1 MTTAERIEDLA
12 AHAPTGDAWT
22 TTGEVRG
29 GCGHR
34 HRTATGVARCLVRD
48 ERGCAAQGAY
58 SDRRIVEVT
67 HG

>member
-29 GCGHR
+29 TCEHR
-34 HRTATGVARCLVRD
+34 HRTTTTAARCLVRD
-48 ERGCAAQGAY
+48 MDWCSAMGGY
-58 SDRRIVEVT
+58 SDRRIVVLS
-67 HG
+67 